1 MYDQDVS
8 GDGLHSI
15 QKVIEPPRE
24 TSRPVI
30 KYVLIGVSVLF
41 LFVMLILP
49 LIVVVVNA
57 LSDGWAAY
65 QEAVLDEYTVKALML
80 TLLATVT
87 AVAVNTIFGVFSAYL
102 LKFYIKILRVDGA
115 FVRRF
120 VYNMIGAE
128 HRLLFIIQIILL

>member
-1 MYDQDVS
+1 MSEKKKQRMYNQDVS
-8 GDGLHSI
+8 GDGIHSI

-24 TSRPVI
+24 SSRPVI
-30 KYVLIGVSVLF
+30 KYMLIGVSVLF

-57 LSDGWAAY
+57 LGDGWAAY

-87 AVAVNTIFGVFSAYL
+87 AVAVNTIFGIFSAYL
-102 LKFYIKILRVDGA
+102 LSKFYFRGRQVLASRLI
-115 FVRRF
+115 FRF
-120 VYNMIGAE
+120 PFP
-128 HRLLFIIQIILL
+128 R